1 MSTQP
6 TSKDLLAAIRAKAI
20 VGSKKWE
27 CCDVRGS
34 LHEIVDMIDAATSSS
49 VEPRNDDDG
58 RARPTQQDESG
69 RLSQDQR
76 APDQLNAATG
86 QKSGSSSP
94 TPPPEAGRGHDMES
108 FIAGAR
114 WARMALAGGNHLN
127 DEMLKEDAA
136 HFADTGGNIRCRAM
150 GSNQPTSEQVGTSLP
165 PGADALDA
173 ARWRFAKDAMC
184 YSFDGERRT
193 YYLNG
198 IGRDDFQSVI
208 DARIALTKGVE

>member
-94 TPPPEAGRGHDMES
+94 TPPPGDVRALLQSCVDS
-108 FIAGAR
+108 
-114 WARMALAGGNHLN
+114 LAGYRREMN
-127 DEMLKEDAA
+127 DHQPCDA
-136 HFADTGGNIRCRAM
+136 
-150 GSNQPTSEQVGTSLP
+150 EQ
-165 PGADALDA
+165 A
-173 ARWRFAKDAMC
+173 ARAFLK
-184 YSFDGERRT
+184 
-193 YYLNG
+193 
-198 IGRDDFQSVI
+198 
-208 DARIALTKGVE
+208 